1 MTGPAALACPRCGNP
16 IPAHGVVARH
26 VRAHPECSLR
36 DVERHLR
43 AEYAI
48 SGAAARRTV
57 RSLLRLGVLRSRGP
71 RGAGY
76 RLVVNEQA
84 GAW

>member
-36 DVERHLR
+36 DVEP
-43 AEYAI
+43 
-48 SGAAARRTV
+48 
-57 RSLLRLGVLRSRGP
+57 GVLLGIKTPEGRDIS
-71 RGAGY
+71 
-76 RLVVNEQA
+76 
-84 GAW
+84 